1 MNRQFPAA
9 SIVMAVHNGG
19 SLLKTSV
26 ESALAQTFGAFELI
40 LVDDGSTDGCV
51 DAVRNLDP
59 RIVCVEQPNQ
69 GASSATQTGLLRA
82 RAPLIAFLDQ
92 DDLWSPGKLAAQV
105 GILDRDPSI
114 VLTFSA
120 TAYIGPSGEL
130 LPLPRRVWDG
140 PVDFETLMC
149 DFVIGNTSSVAL
161 RRQTALA
168 AGGCDPSFRF
178 MYDLDLF
185 LRISLAHGAG
195 ILGDSSQWT
204 YYRRHESQMS
214 RRLHEMTAEWNR
226 LLAKM
231 GALSPDRFRSCEA
244 AARRNMNRYF
254 AYLAYETG
262 VPLRG
267 LRMLA
272 SELFRSPAGWIRDR
286 RNWLVTAACFA
297 RATLPEQVVRRFGG
311 YSRSSFKTTPR
322 RRAPWPGGR
331 SKM

>member
-1 MNRQFPAA
+1 MNRAFPAA
-9 SIVMAVHNGG
+9 SIVMTVHNGG
-19 SLLKTSV
+19 SLLRASV
-26 ESALAQTFGAFELI
+26 ESALAQTFGGFELI

-51 DAVRNLDP
+51 DAVRHLDP
-59 RIVCVEQPNQ
+59 RIVCFEQPNQ

-82 RAPLIAFLDQ
+82 RAPLVAFLDQ

-105 GILDRDPSI
+105 EILDRHPSI

-120 TAYIGPSGEL
+120 TAYIGPSGDI

-149 DFVIGNTSSVAL
+149 DFVIGNTSAVAL
-161 RRQTALA
+161 RREAALA
-168 AGGCDPSFRF
+168 AGGCDPRFQF
-178 MYDLDLF
+178 MYDLDLC
-185 LRISLAHGAG
+185 LRISLAQDSG
-195 ILGDSSQWT
+195 ILGDSGHWT

-214 RRLHEMTAEWNR
+214 RRLHEMAAEWDR

-231 GALSPDRFRSCEA
+231 AALSPDRFRRCEA
-244 AARRNMNRYF
+244 TARLNMNRYF

-267 LRMLA
+267 LRLLA

-297 RATLPEQVVRRFGG
+297 KATLPDRVVRRLGG
-311 YSRSSFKTTPR
+311 YSRSSFETTPR
-322 RRAPWPGGR
+322 RPF
-331 SKM
+331 K